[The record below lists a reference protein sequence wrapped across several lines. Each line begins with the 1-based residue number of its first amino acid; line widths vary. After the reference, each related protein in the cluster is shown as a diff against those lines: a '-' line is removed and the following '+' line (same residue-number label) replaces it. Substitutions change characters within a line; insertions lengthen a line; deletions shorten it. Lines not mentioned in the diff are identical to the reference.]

1 MRNNRR
7 LEMTVSAVCNHNV
20 ATIDRDA
27 GVVEAAARMRA
38 EHVGDLIVV
47 EQRATRRVPV
57 GILTDRDIVVA
68 VVAKRVAA
76 SEVTVGDAMSAE
88 LLTVNQDN
96 GIEHALREMRRAGVR
111 RAPVVDGSGELVGV
125 LSIDDVIDHLAVQL
139 GHIADIIR
147 LGQQTEVD
155 ARR

>member
-1 MRNNRR
+1 MS
-7 LEMTVSAVCNHNV
+7 VSAVCNHNV
-20 ATIDRDA
+20 ATIERGA

-47 EQRATRRVPV
+47 EQRATRQVPV

-68 VVAKRVAA
+68 VVAKRV
-76 SEVTVGDAMSAE
+76 SPSSVTVGDAMSAE
-88 LLTVNQDN
+88 ILTVNQDN

-111 RAPVVDGSGELVGV
+111 RAPVVDSGGELVGV

-147 LGQQTEVD
+147 LGQQTETD
-155 ARR
+155 TRR